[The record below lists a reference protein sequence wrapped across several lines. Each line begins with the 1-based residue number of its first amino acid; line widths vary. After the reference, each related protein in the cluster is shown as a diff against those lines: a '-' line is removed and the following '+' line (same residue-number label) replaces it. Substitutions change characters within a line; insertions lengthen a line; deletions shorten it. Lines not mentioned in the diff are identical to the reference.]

1 MGATL
6 NKAELVE
13 HVATSADISK
23 ASAARAVEAVLAGI
37 TQSLR
42 NAEPVAIAGFGTFD
56 VRERSARTG
65 RNPKTGEALAI
76 DAARVPTFRAGKSL
90 RDAIN

>member
-1 MGATL
+1 M

-56 VRERSARTG
+56 VRERAARTG
-65 RNPKTGEALAI
+65 RNPKTGAALAI